1 MVRFRVTFSKGEAV
15 RYISHLDL
23 MRTWERIL
31 RRAGLK
37 LAHSHGFNPRPKLV
51 FAAPL
56 PVAVT
61 SDAEI
66 VDVVIEDELTAAEF
80 VARLEPALAPGIEVR
95 RAVEA
100 PLEAPAVMASVA
112 SSDYVVQLA
121 EPGDLEEPIAR
132 FLASSAVLYQRSRK
146 GTTKQSDMRPAVL
159 DLVPL
164 PPRGTGIRSIAMRL
178 RLDVEGLAVRPEEV
192 VQVLNAGWQVQRV
205 HRTGLQLK
213 DEPGSLTPPSPVP
226 RRTAKVAGA
235 DSTLAEGAPHAA

>member
-1 MVRFRVTFSKGEAV
+1 MRRFRVTFSKGEPV

-31 RRAGLK
+31 RRAGVK

-56 PVAVT
+56 AVAVT

-66 VDVVIEDELTAAEF
+66 VDIVIEDELSPAEL
-80 VARLEPALAPGIEVR
+80 VAQLQPSLAPGIEVHA
-95 RAVEA
+95 AVEMA
-100 PLEAPAVMASVA
+100 LDAPAVMASVA
-112 SSDYVVQLA
+112 SSDYIVELA
-121 EPGDLEEPIAR
+121 SAADLAEPIAR
-132 FLASSAVLYQRSRK
+132 FLASSSVPYQRSRK

-159 DLVPL
+159 ELVPL
-164 PPRGTGIRSIAMRL
+164 PRQRERLGEGPGIRMRL

-192 VQVLNAGWQVQRV
+192 VQALDPGWQVRRV

-213 DEPGSLTPPSPVP
+213 DEVGSLTRPSP
-226 RRTAKVAGA
+226 AAA
-235 DSTLAEGAPHAA
+235 AEDSKLKEEAQHAA

>member
-1 MVRFRVTFSKGEAV
+1 MRRFRVTFSKGEPV

-31 RRAGLK
+31 RRAGVK

-56 PVAVT
+56 AVAVT

-66 VDVVIEDELTAAEF
+66 VDIVIEDELSPAEL
-80 VARLEPALAPGIEVR
+80 VAQLQPSLAPGIEVHA
-95 RAVEA
+95 AVEMA
-100 PLEAPAVMASVA
+100 LDAPAVMASVA
-112 SSDYVVQLA
+112 SSDYIVELA
-121 EPGDLEEPIAR
+121 SAADLAEPIAR
-132 FLASSAVLYQRSRK
+132 FLASSSVPYQRSRK

-159 DLVPL
+159 SLWTDADGKL
-164 PPRGTGIRSIAMRL
+164 GMRL

-192 VQVLNAGWQVQRV
+192 VQALDPGWQVRRV

-213 DEPGSLTPPSPVP
+213 DEVGSLTRPSP
-226 RRTAKVAGA
+226 AAA
-235 DSTLAEGAPHAA
+235 AEDSKLKEEAQHAA